1 MSSGW
6 KVRLPEVRT
15 PGYLGRRFGNLQ
27 LRLKLIILHNLFFL
41 VLSGAV
47 YFTVF
52 PLLEQ
57 RVQDDMAREVALCT
71 VLFEAEYPWTGRT
84 ASTILHRYS
93 FQEGSAR
100 ALEISAEIRQQ
111 LDDHPGTNVADPGN
125 PESLAGTVL
134 YRRLAGQEIYRKIR
148 MPYAYYERSLDL
160 VRIALFTVLGIIY
173 ILAVLLLESVIMPL
187 YVYRPLNAML
197 NADHASQTGDRAHEI
212 IPAEYVPGDEIGH
225 IMRSRNETVA
235 ELRRQEDEL
244 ERALERLETAKRKMA
259 DQDRLV
265 SLGMLSAGVAHELNT
280 PLAVLQGSIEKLL
293 ETIPDAAAQDRL
305 RRMQRVAARLKTIS
319 EGLLDFSRVRRQQ
332 KHEVAVHE
340 LLDEAWQLVSLD
352 EKATQTAFHNRITP
366 ECRVFGN
373 ADRLMQVFVNL
384 LRNALQAVPSKNG
397 EIVAQTTL
405 QIENAERWWIIAV
418 EDNGPGIPADVLPD
432 IFEAFIS
439 TKLDSKGTGLGLTVS
454 EGIVQQHGGTIGA
467 SNRPGGGARLEIR
480 LPEAPVTIDPNPV
493 EGGNVYAR

>member
-6 KVRLPEVRT
+6 NVRLPEVRS

-27 LRLKLIILHNLFFL
+27 LRLKLIILHNLFFSI
-41 VLSGAV
+41 LSGAV

-57 RVQDDMAREVALCT
+57 RVQDDMAREVALCM
-71 VLFEAEYPWTGRT
+71 VLFEAESPWMGSLPP
-84 ASTILHRYS
+84 ALLLRYS

-100 ALEISAEIRQQ
+100 ALELSPDIRQK
-111 LDDHPGTNVADPGN
+111 LDSSPGSNLTVPGTDG
-125 PESLAGTVL
+125 SLAGTTI
-134 YRRLAGQEIYRKIR
+134 YRRLPAQEIYRKIR

-187 YVYRPLNAML
+187 YVYRPLHAML
-197 NADHASQTGDRAHEI
+197 RADHASQTGDRAQEI
-212 IPAEYVPGDEIGH
+212 IPGEYIPGDEIGQ
-225 IMRSRNETVA
+225 IMRSRNETVM

-293 ETIPDAAAQDRL
+293 ETVPDAAAQDRL

-319 EGLLDFSRVRRQQ
+319 EGLLDFSRVRRQE
-332 KHEVAVHE
+332 KHEVAVRE
-340 LLDEAWQLVSLD
+340 LIDEAWQLVSLD
-352 EKATQTAFHNRITP
+352 EKASQTAFQNRVAP
-366 ECRVFGN
+366 ECRVYGN
-373 ADRLMQVFVNL
+373 ADRLIQVFVNL
-384 LRNALQAVPSKNG
+384 LRNALQAVPLQKG
-397 EIVAQTTL
+397 EIIVQTSLLTKD
-405 QIENAERWWIIAV
+405 AERWWTIAV

-454 EGIVQQHGGTIGA
+454 EGIIQQHGGTISAG
-467 SNRPGGGARLEIR
+467 NRPVGGARLEIR
-480 LPEAPVTIDPNPV
+480 LPEAPVTVAPNPV
-493 EGGNVYAR
+493 EGGKIYAR